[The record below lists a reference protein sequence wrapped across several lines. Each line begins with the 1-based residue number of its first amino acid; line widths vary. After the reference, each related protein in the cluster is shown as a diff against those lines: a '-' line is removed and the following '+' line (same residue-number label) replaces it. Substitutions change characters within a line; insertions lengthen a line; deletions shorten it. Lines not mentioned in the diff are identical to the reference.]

1 MEHVTEIRSEKKI
14 KESEERKCVILKSNR
29 G

>member
-1 MEHVTEIRSEKKI
+1 MEHVTEIRLEKKI
-14 KESEERKCVILKSNR
+14 KESEGRKCVILKSNR